1 MNTPSEWV
9 VAASCENG
17 LEDAPRRLIAA
28 DERHTVLFD
37 GVVYERERLERELDL
52 PARPARTDVE
62 LVLVAYSRWGEATPQ
77 RLNGTFTLVAWNA
90 AERTLRAVRDPLG
103 IQPLFRYERGDTVLL
118 SNSLG
123 ALARDQRVPARVS
136 PIALA
141 ARIARR
147 MPYQEETFYSCV
159 QRIPQGHIWRRGPS
173 TSRRARQQG

>member
-9 VAASCENG
+9 VAASCEGG
-17 LEDAPRRLIAA
+17 LEDAPRGLIAA

-90 AERTLRAVRDPLG
+90 AERTLQAVRDPLG

-123 ALARDQRVPARVS
+123 ALARDQRVPATVS
-136 PIALA
+136 DSC
-141 ARIARR
+141 RR
-147 MPYQEETFYSCV
+147 
-159 QRIPQGHIWRRGPS
+159 
-173 TSRRARQQG
+173 